1 MLESSVDRQSSTA
14 SPVEVTVVMPCLNE
28 AETLEVCIRKA
39 RGFFERTG
47 IAGEIV
53 IADNGSTD
61 GSQAIAEAA
70 GARVVPVPDRGY
82 GSALRGGIAAARG
95 RYVIMGDADDSY
107 DFANLEPFVQKL
119 REGHDLVM
127 GNRFRGGVL
136 PGAMPPLHRYL
147 GNPALTGIGRLFFRS
162 PIGDFHCGLRGFSKE
177 AYERMEV
184 RTTGMEFA
192 SEMVVKATL
201 LEMRIAEVPTT
212 LKPDGRSRPPHLRS
226 WRDGWRHLRF
236 LLLYSPRWL
245 FLYPGA
251 ALMTIGFLAGAW
263 LLPQPRVVY
272 GIGFD
277 AQTLLYAGLAVLIGY
292 QAVIF
297 AFFTK
302 IFAINAG
309 LLPHDE
315 RIERFT
321 RVISLETGLIVGGL
335 LLLFGLGASIFAVSV
350 WAQTAFGGLDPSQ
363 TLRLIVPA
371 GVALTLGCQTILS
384 SFFLSVLAI
393 GRR

>member
-1 MLESSVDRQSSTA
+1 
-14 SPVEVTVVMPCLNE
+14 
-28 AETLEVCIRKA
+28 
-39 RGFFERTG
+39 
-47 IAGEIV
+47 
-53 IADNGSTD
+53 
-61 GSQAIAEAA
+61 
-70 GARVVPVPDRGY
+70 
-82 GSALRGGIAAARG
+82 
-95 RYVIMGDADDSY
+95 
-107 DFANLEPFVQKL
+107 
-119 REGHDLVM
+119 
-127 GNRFRGGVL
+127 
-136 PGAMPPLHRYL
+136 
-147 GNPALTGIGRLFFRS
+147 
-162 PIGDFHCGLRGFSKE
+162 
-177 AYERMEV
+177 
-184 RTTGMEFA
+184 
-192 SEMVVKATL
+192 
-201 LEMRIAEVPTT
+201 MRIAEVPTT